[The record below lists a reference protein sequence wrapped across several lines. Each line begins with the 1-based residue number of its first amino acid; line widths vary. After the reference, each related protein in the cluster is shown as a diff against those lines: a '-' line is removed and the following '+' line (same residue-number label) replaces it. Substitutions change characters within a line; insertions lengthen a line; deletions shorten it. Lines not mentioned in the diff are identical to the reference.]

1 MEDMNNNLNNNNN
14 GNELKPQRTSLGSL
28 IIAILVVAA
37 ILAIIKGTTDL
48 YEKATGIVDD
58 IGKIE
63 NNISNLGG
71 AIVGDNNPNGDNN
84 TGLPA
89 VDDENL
95 NQPEPIDPYA
105 KYTNIKW
112 AGKEDTVKNIK
123 LYIENGA
130 VYSKDT
136 ENGTTHKWTTIGT
149 PKRIMLDPPA
159 VVAVMVTEE
168 GKVYDISYDS
178 CTQVL
183 ELNKYNIVDMAYLDN
198 YTYEHF
204 YFLTSDGNLID
215 RNGVPY
221 EKYGFVGKIEY
232 GKMWSMPLDKYN
244 YGYHWNNEKDV
255 YEVITNSSKS
265 KLAFSKVY
273 FFNEYMLIQT
283 SHGKLF
289 KYEYS
294 SVAKQESESFVSR
307 IERKGSGENTSLVV
321 TFMDLSTKEYKN
333 VEYAYDVSKKKEIA
347 IESMTKYVEQPKIE
361 VPDLSDAIEEL
372 EKISNQL
379 QRFIIAAYDA
389 KTITGAEV
397 LACFQQY
404 QNSDFSIIVITNEKG
419 TAYTGKYKL
428 NENNLKVSNLTGAPV
443 AKEHKAYTGGV
454 YYMGSALAFDTNTK
468 RTQFTELQG
477 EFGVNAA
484 QTYYSSIIKDKDG
497 NPCGVVFMQR

>member
-48 YEKATGIVDD
+48 YKKATGIVDG

-71 AIVGDNNPNGDNN
+71 AIVGDNDTDVP
-84 TGLPA
+84 T

-95 NQPEPIDPYA
+95 NQPETIDPYA
-105 KYTNIKW
+105 KYPNIKW

-273 FFNEYMLIQT
+273 FFNDYMLIQT

-333 VEYAYDVSKKKEIA
+333 VEYAYDVSKKKEIS

-361 VPDLSDAIEEL
+361 VPDLSGAIDEL
-372 EKISNQL
+372 EKISDQL
-379 QRFIIAAYDA
+379 QRLIMAAYDA
-389 KTITGAEV
+389 KTLTGAEA
-397 LACFQQY
+397 LAAFQQY
-404 QNSDFSIIVITNEKG
+404 QNSDLSIILITNEKG
-419 TAYTGKYKL
+419 TAYAGKYKL
-428 NENNLKVSNLTGAPV
+428 NENNLKVSNSKDAAV
-443 AKEHKAYTGGV
+443 AKEHKTYTDGV
-454 YYMGSALAFDTNTK
+454 YYMGSALEFDENTK
-468 RTQFTELQG
+468 RTSFADLWDS
-477 EFGVNAA
+477 FGVNAG
-484 QTYYSSIIKDKDG
+484 QIYYSSIIKDNLE
-497 NPCGVVFMQR
+497 NPCGIVFMQR